1 MTTQNESS
9 MLDLSAP
16 AASPTDVT
24 EKPDGQPQEV
34 LNDLV
39 LTPPAPVAAVPTSQA
54 SAMMPLEAEAAQE
67 LASRARGFVEAL
79 ADSDP
84 RDPVFGEK
92 IRDVVTMGDKDIRN
106 ASAVSNRMMQRP
118 VKALEAARGGGE
130 GADATRAV
138 ANGLVDLRQTVE
150 DLDPSKMGSFE
161 PKKLLGII
169 PFGKNVRDYFDK
181 YQTSQQHLDKIIV
194 SLKNGQD
201 ELRKDNAAIEGEKA
215 NLWNTMKRMQ
225 EYAVLAE
232 AIDSALEEKIE
243 DIRITDPERADGMK
257 SDLLFAVRQK
267 HQDLLT
273 QLAVSAQGYL
283 ALDMIR
289 RNNLELI
296 KGVDRATTTT
306 VAALR
311 TAITVAQALA
321 NQKLVLDQITALNTT
336 TSNLIV
342 ATSQMLR
349 SQTAQ
354 VHEQAAAATVSVESL
369 KEAFANIY
377 ATMDAIDTFK
387 AQATDN
393 MSVTVTELQEQITKA
408 NHYLERAQQKELT
421 LPGDKA

>member
-1 MTTQNESS
+1 MTAEKESS

-16 AASPTDVT
+16 AAQPTNSAT
-24 EKPDGQPQEV
+24 ADGQPQEV

-39 LTPPAPVAAVPTSQA
+39 LTPPAPVATVPTAQA
-54 SAMMPLEAEAAQE
+54 SAMMPLDSGAAEE
-67 LASRARGFVEAL
+67 LTRRARGFVDAL

-84 RDPVFGEK
+84 RDPAFSEK

-118 VKALEAARGGGE
+118 VKALEAAQGSGE
-130 GADATRAV
+130 GRDATRLV

-150 DLDPSKMGSFE
+150 DLDPSKVGSFQ

-169 PFGKNVRDYFDK
+169 PFGNSVRDYFDK

-243 DIRITDPERADGMK
+243 DIRITDPERADAMK
-257 SDLLFAVRQK
+257 ADLLFAVRQK

-289 RNNLELI
+289 RNNQELI

-349 SQTAQ
+349 SQTAE
-354 VHEQAAAATVSVESL
+354 VHEQAASATVSVESL

-393 MSVTVTELQEQITKA
+393 MAVTVTELQEQVTKA
-408 NHYLERAQQKELT
+408 NHYLERAQQKEMI